1 MYVSV
6 CYPYVTRK
14 NASRRVCFRVLLVCY
29 LSRVVLKNLYPVFR
43 THPLWGITFLY
54 GSYSRVS
61 SPVHTLVLKWGYPC
75 EKSGLFYSM
84 CRHATVA
91 KVFMTVLWPPVF
103 ISLFTILTSVLICPF
118 SRFTDKVVLRTL
130 PIKMRGSI
138 AFLCCLA
145 VASGFVLKFDGEMQ
159 WQAWKS
165 FHGKAYSTESEEA
178 ARKAIWKDNLGVRNG
193 SVCEIPG

>member
-1 MYVSV
+1 MSP
-6 CYPYVTRK
+6 CVTRM
-14 NASRRVCFRVLLVCY
+14 LLVPC
-29 LSRVVLKNLYPVFR
+29 SVLVKNRYPVFR
-43 THPLWGITFLY
+43 TN
-54 GSYSRVS
+54 GSKNIPFEASHS
-61 SPVHTLVLKWGYPC
+61 SMVHTVEYRPQYTLLSWNAGYPC

-91 KVFMTVLWPPVF
+91 KVFMTVLWPLVF
-103 ISLFTILTSVLICPF
+103 ISLFTILTPVLICPF
-118 SRFTDKVVLRTL
+118 SRFTDEVVLRTH

-145 VASGFVLKFDGEMQ
+145 VASGFVLKFDDEVQ

-193 SVCEIPG
+193 SFCEIPP